1 MSDEKIHNPDLNVT
15 AGSADSEEYEEISSD
30 EVDRVVESLEQLIA
44 TVESENIQA
53 YLEEASAQILALVYD
68 DDELDEIQDE
78 AA

>member
-15 AGSADSEEYEEISSD
+15 AGSTDSEEYEEISSD